1 MLSYKK
7 VLLTQRHR
15 HEYCSSL
22 LVLFGVYLSDPV
34 IYQQLK
40 GYNCN
45 HSHFILTKTN
55 IIYYSCRFDDH
66 FVYSENIR
74 TILNNTLQFH
84 KNSSVQILLSMKEK
98 DVMETSYTFLLLK
111 QCTPYT
117 YSSTWLLI
125 SLFFKR

>member
-45 HSHFILTKTN
+45 HSHFIRTKTN

-66 FVYSENIR
+66 FVYSENLR
-74 TILNNTLQFH
+74 TILNKTLQSH
-84 KNSSVQILLSMKEK
+84 KNSPVQILHSIIEK
-98 DVMETSYTFLLLK
+98 DVMNTSYTFLLLK
-111 QCTPYT
+111 QYQDV
-117 YSSTWLLI
+117 
-125 SLFFKR
+125 